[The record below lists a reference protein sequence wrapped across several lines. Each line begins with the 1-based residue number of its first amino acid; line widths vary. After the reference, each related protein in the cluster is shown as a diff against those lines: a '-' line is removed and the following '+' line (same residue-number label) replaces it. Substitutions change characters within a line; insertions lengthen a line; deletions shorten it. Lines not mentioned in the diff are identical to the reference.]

1 LNKDSDL
8 QNTLYALEPPDLPQ
22 RLSPAQA
29 AQLSELVEYLHI
41 RIRELLSSVKI
52 KSPAD
57 RVTLDLE
64 QWQNL
69 LDLQSHLADYLREI
83 GEPKDE

>member
-1 LNKDSDL
+1 L
-8 QNTLYALEPPDLPQ
+8 A
-22 RLSPAQA
+22 
-29 AQLSELVEYLHI
+29 
-41 RIRELLSSVKI
+41 SVKI

-57 RVTLDLE
+57 RVNIDME

-69 LDLQSHLADYLREI
+69 LDLQGQLADYLREI